1 MAEER
6 NIASNE
12 GSGTSLI
19 TGLSGAEGLDK
30 EAEPGRNRR
39 GKTKI

>member
-12 GSGTSLI
+12 GSDTSLI
-19 TGLSGAEGLDK
+19 TGLSEAKRLDK